1 MGHSSSSFWGTA
13 SPGRGS
19 NPRPPV
25 PMALNIPEG
34 HRGIGAGQI
43 GKQLKYIELAVF
55 ETPSFTHMRAL
66 SNLRFLKHKVLP
78 EMHQ

>member
-1 MGHSSSSFWGTA
+1 
-13 SPGRGS
+13 
-19 NPRPPV
+19 
-25 PMALNIPEG
+25 MALNIPEG